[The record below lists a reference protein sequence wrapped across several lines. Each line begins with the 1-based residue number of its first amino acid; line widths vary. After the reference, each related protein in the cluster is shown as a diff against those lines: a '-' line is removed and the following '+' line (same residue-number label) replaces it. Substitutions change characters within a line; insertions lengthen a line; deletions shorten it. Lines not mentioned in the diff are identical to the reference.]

1 MRAIDRRSFLA
12 LGVGAAAWSCS
23 RGKKEAASP
32 DGGGGDISVV
42 VTAQVG
48 LAQGD
53 TRNALTV
60 FRGQK
65 PIKPKS
71 VRARLVPPNGDPFEV
86 TLQHEDVGFGSGGD
100 QPNTDVV
107 DIWVFRHDFDPG
119 VWQVQ
124 AIADNKP
131 GAAVF
136 QVDAKPPSPTVGSRA
151 PASESPTTSNARG
164 VNPICT
170 RTPPCSM
177 HEITIADA
185 LASRKPLIVNFG
197 TPRFCTSR
205 TCGPVV
211 DIVEEQKKRVGSKAN
226 FIHVEVFR
234 NAQVAL
240 TPTGDSP
247 TYAEWKLAVEPWTFF
262 ISPDGVIKDRWMG
275 AIGSGELARAVDA
288 LIG

>member
-12 LGVGAAAWSCS
+12 LGLGAAAWSCA
-23 RGKKEAASP
+23 RDNRPAASP
-32 DGGGGDISVV
+32 PTGDISVV

-48 LAQGD
+48 LAAGD
-53 TRNALTV
+53 SRNAIAI

-65 PIKPKS
+65 PFAPKNL
-71 VRARLVPPNGDPFEV
+71 RARLVPPKGEPVEV
-86 TLQHEDVGFGSGGD
+86 MLRREKIGFGQGGD
-100 QPNTDVV
+100 KPDTEVA
-107 DIWVFRHDFDPG
+107 DIYVFRHDFDPG

-136 QVDAKPPSPTVGSRA
+136 QVAATTPSPKIGSRA
-151 PASESPTTSNARG
+151 LPSQSPTTGNARG

-170 RTPPCSM
+170 RTPACSM
-177 HEITIADA
+177 HEMTIAEA
-185 LASRKPLIVNFG
+185 LAAKKPLVLNFG

-211 DIVEEQKKRVGSKAN
+211 DIVEEQKKRVGDKAN

-234 NAQVAL
+234 NTEVAL
-240 TPTGDSP
+240 KPTGTSP
-247 TYAEWKLAVEPWTFF
+247 TYAEWKLAVEPWTYF
-262 ISPDGVIKDRWMG
+262 IGADGIVKDRWMG
-275 AIGSGELARAVDA
+275 AMGSDELARAVDT

>member
-23 RGKKEAASP
+23 RGKKPASSAAA
-32 DGGGGDISVV
+32 GEISVV
-42 VTAQVG
+42 VTAQAG
-48 LAQGD
+48 LAAGD
-53 TRNALTV
+53 TRNAIAI

-65 PIKPKS
+65 PITPRS
-71 VRARLVPPNGDPFEV
+71 VRARLVPPNGEPFEV
-86 TLQHEDVGFGSGGD
+86 TVQREHIGFGSGGD
-100 QPNTDVV
+100 QPDTDVA

-124 AIADNKP
+124 AIADGKP

-136 QVDAKPPSPTVGSRA
+136 QVDAKPPAPIVGSRA
-151 PASESPTTSNARG
+151 PASQSPTTSNARG

-170 RTPPCSM
+170 RTPVCSM
-177 HEITIADA
+177 HDITIADA
-185 LASRKPLIVNFG
+185 LAAKKPLIVNFG

-211 DIVEEQKKRVGSKAN
+211 DLVEEQRKRVGSKAS

-240 TPTGDSP
+240 KPHGDSP
-247 TYAEWKLAVEPWTFF
+247 TFAEWKLAVEPWVYF
-262 ISPDGVIKDRWMG
+262 IGADGVVKDRWMG
-275 AIGSGELARAVDA
+275 AMGSDELARGVDA